1 MIFTYKATSLRSTR
15 SYSYVAVAR
24 TYERIERFQYLTLR
38 NNDECCYNINI
49 CIFGRDVE
57 NGKRQELSRFHI
69 YEESKILFSLSSHSG
84 KKLLVRGLIKLQERS
99 VVNRI
104 DNQSL
109 DIHFYTITLFTL
121 KRYSNLKI
129 V

>member
-1 MIFTYKATSLRSTR
+1 MWKM
-15 SYSYVAVAR
+15 
-24 TYERIERFQYLTLR
+24 
-38 NNDECCYNINI
+38 
-49 CIFGRDVE
+49 GRDK
-57 NGKRQELSRFHI
+57 NCRAFIFMKNRKF
-69 YEESKILFSLSSHSG
+69 YSLSSHSG

-99 VVNRI
+99 IVNRI